1 MRIGGFIF
9 LVVLITKFL
18 LASVVDFFTWVDDPK
33 NKSLKIEKENEKL
46 SKKSRLSVV
55 FDEDHLCIVS
65 TLFGSKDDVL
75 VRE

>member
-1 MRIGGFIF
+1 

-55 FDEDHLCIVS
+55 FDEDHLFIVS